1 MRSFIVSIL
10 LLLVIL
16 GCWVGFDMYSNS
28 RLDSYIDSIEAEIMP
43 HIESENWQ
51 NAAASLEMLEKD
63 WHEYRKYAEFFLGTT
78 DLNEISYTIT
88 KSKSYIENADAAGAA
103 GELSYLKS
111 QISFLDLNEKVSA
124 GNIF

>member
-16 GCWVGFDMYSNS
+16 GCWVGFDMYSDS

-51 NAAASLEMLEKD
+51 NAAASLEMLEKIGTNTGNMLN
-63 WHEYRKYAEFFLGTT
+63 FFSEQLT
-78 DLNEISYTIT
+78 
-88 KSKSYIENADAAGAA
+88 
-103 GELSYLKS
+103 
-111 QISFLDLNEKVSA
+111 
-124 GNIF
+124 

>member
-16 GCWVGFDMYSNS
+16 GCWVGFDMYSDS

-51 NAAASLEMLEKD
+51 NAAASLEML
-63 WHEYRKYAEFFLGTT
+63 
-78 DLNEISYTIT
+78 
-88 KSKSYIENADAAGAA
+88 
-103 GELSYLKS
+103 
-111 QISFLDLNEKVSA
+111 
-124 GNIF
+124 